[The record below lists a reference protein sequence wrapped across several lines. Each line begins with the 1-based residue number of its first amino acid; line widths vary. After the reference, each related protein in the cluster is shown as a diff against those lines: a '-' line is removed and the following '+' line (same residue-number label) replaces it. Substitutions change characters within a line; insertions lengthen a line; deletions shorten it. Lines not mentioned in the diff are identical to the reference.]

1 MLSFTHRDDVGGD
14 GKDNGR
20 EVNFTNTKI
29 NIFVVTCLNDV
40 TSHFAT
46 NCYGKVTIAE

>member
-20 EVNFTNTKI
+20 EINFTNIKV

-40 TSHFAT
+40 SRVPLQPTAMV
-46 NCYGKVTIAE
+46 KLL